1 VTLVYIYGPPA
12 VGKLTVAEQLAALT
26 GYALFP
32 NHLTFN
38 AVAAVVP
45 PSSQSFEPTLNRV
58 RLLLL
63 AEAISGGKDV
73 IFTNNS
79 AWGGVDARGRFAA
92 FVAATRETVQGAG
105 GRTLFV
111 HLHASL
117 EVLESRVV
125 CESRESHGKFRDVGA
140 LRRLLEGYEE
150 GPLEDDHLSV
160 DTSSAPPADV
170 ARLILARCL

>member
-1 VTLVYIYGPPA
+1 VTLAYIYGPPA

-45 PSSQSFEPTLNRV
+45 PSSRSFETLNRV
-58 RLLLL
+58 RLPLVSRGYLWREGYDL
-63 AEAISGGKDV
+63 HQQLCVG
-73 IFTNNS
+73 
-79 AWGGVDARGRFAA
+79 WGGGARAVRG
-92 FVAATRETVQGAG
+92 VCCATRETVQGAG

-125 CESRESHGKFRDVGA
+125 WESGESHGKLRDVGA
-140 LRRLLEGYEE
+140 LRRLLEGYAE
-150 GPLEDDHLSV
+150 GPLENDHLSV
-160 DTSSAPPADV
+160 DTSSVPPADV